1 MLNKMKRFQ
10 FAERNLLLILIGL
23 MVVLS
28 LSSNRFLSY
37 NNIMNLLRQT
47 SIIGVMAIGMTF
59 VIISAGID
67 LSVGSVLAFSS
78 IMLAKALKAGIPIPL
93 AILIALMAGTVL
105 GVMMGALIHK
115 GKVPAFIAT
124 MGGMTIIRGAVMLIS
139 GARKVSGLPKEFTH
153 FAVMKIAGVPGMVVV
168 WILIIIIGAVI
179 AKHTVF
185 GRNVYAIGSNEEAA
199 RLSGIKIGKNMYGIY
214 AFGAFTS
221 AVAGILMTARLGN
234 GVPTSGTGYELDVIA
249 AVVVGGA
256 SLNGAL
262 GSIFGTVLG
271 TIIIATIRNGGNL
284 MGINPFI
291 LDILVGALI
300 ISAVLIDQL
309 GKKQAK

>member
-1 MLNKMKRFQ
+1 MKKIKGFQ
-10 FAERNLLLILIGL
+10 FAERNLLFILVALIVLL
-23 MVVLS
+23 SVLS
-28 LSSNRFLSY
+28 HRFLSY
-37 NNIMNLLRQT
+37 TNIMNLLRQT

-59 VIISAGID
+59 VIVSAGID

-78 IMLAKALKAGIPIPL
+78 ILLSMMLKAGVPIPL
-93 AILIALMAGTVL
+93 AIMAALLAGASIGVL
-105 GVMMGALIHK
+105 MGILIHK
-115 GKVPAFIAT
+115 GSVPAFIAT
-124 MGGMTIIRGAVMLIS
+124 LGGMTITRGAVMLIS

-153 FAVMKIAGVPGMVVV
+153 FAVAKVFGIPGMVIV
-168 WILIIIIGAVI
+168 WLIVILIGAVI
-179 AKHTVF
+179 AKYTVF
-185 GRNVYAIGSNEEAA
+185 GRNIYAIGSNEEAA

-234 GVPTSGTGYELDVIA
+234 GVPTSGVGYELDVIA

-256 SLNGAL
+256 SMSGAV
-262 GSIFGTVLG
+262 GSILGTVIG

-284 MGINPFI
+284 LGINPFI

-300 ISAVLIDQL
+300 VFAVLFDQL
-309 GKKQAK
+309 SKKKSR